1 MKKCAL
7 ITGASGGIGS
17 EIALRLA
24 ADGYDIAACY
34 FTDDKSAKVLEEK
47 LSFTGAKYKF
57 YKADVSDYNQI
68 KEIFA
73 DAADYFGGVSV
84 LVNNAGMSQTK
95 LFTDITEE
103 EFDRIT
109 AVNFKSVFN
118 CCKFAVP
125 YMVNQKQGKIIN
137 ISSMWG
143 VCGASCE
150 TVYSA
155 TKAAVIGFTKA
166 LARELDIPVI
176 ALCQVARDAEG
187 QEPNLAQLRGSGS
200 IEQDADVVLFLHRDR
215 KIVEE
220 ENPVQEAKCIVA
232 KQRNGAT
239 GDVEM
244 MFFPAFTKFENKVAG
259 GDE

>member
-1 MKKCAL
+1 MNKCAL

-24 ADGYDIAACY
+24 ADGYNIAACY

-47 LSFTGAKYKF
+47 LSLTGAKYKF
-57 YKADVSDYNQI
+57 YKADAADYNQI
-68 KEIFA
+68 KEVFA
-73 DAADYFGGVSV
+73 DAAEFFGGVSV
-84 LVNNAGMSQTK
+84 LVNNAGISQTK

-155 TKAAVIGFTKA
+155 TKAAVIGFSKA
-166 LARELDIPVI
+166 LARELAPSNIQVNCVAPGAINTKMNNNLTKQEKADFAQEIPMGRFGDPKEIASVVSFLASSDSDYVTAQVI
-176 ALCQVARDAEG
+176 T
-187 QEPNLAQLRGSGS
+187 
-200 IEQDADVVLFLHRDR
+200 AD
-215 KIVEE
+215 
-220 ENPVQEAKCIVA
+220 
-232 KQRNGAT
+232 
-239 GDVEM
+239 
-244 MFFPAFTKFENKVAG
+244 G
-259 GDE
+259 GLT

>member
-24 ADGYDIAACY
+24 NDGFDIAACY
-34 FTDDKSAKVLEEK
+34 YSDDESAKRLEEK
-47 LSFTGAKYKF
+47 LSSLGVKNRF

-68 KEIFA
+68 KDVFA
-73 DAADYFGGVSV
+73 DATDYFGGVSV
-84 LVNNAGMSQTK
+84 LVNNAGIAQQK

-109 AVNFKSVFN
+109 AVNFKGVFN

-125 YMVNQKQGKIIN
+125 YMVSEKQGKIIN

-155 TKAAVIGFTKA
+155 TKAAVIGLTKA
-166 LARELDIPVI
+166 LARELAPSNIQVNCIAPGAIDTKMNGNLSEDDKKAFAQEIPMGRFGTAEEI
-176 ALCQVARDAEG
+176 ARVVSF
-187 QEPNLAQLRGSGS
+187 LAGSGS
-200 IEQDADVVLFLHRDR
+200 DYITAQVITAD
-215 KIVEE
+215 
-220 ENPVQEAKCIVA
+220 
-232 KQRNGAT
+232 
-239 GDVEM
+239 
-244 MFFPAFTKFENKVAG
+244 G
-259 GDE
+259 GLT

>member
-24 ADGYDIAACY
+24 ADGYNIAACY
-34 FTDDKSAKVLEEK
+34 FSDDKSAKLLEEK
-47 LSFTGAKYKF
+47 LSCTGAKYKF
-57 YKADVSDYNQI
+57 YKADVADYNQI
-68 KEIFA
+68 KEVFA
-73 DAADYFGGVSV
+73 DAAEFFGGVSV
-84 LVNNAGMSQTK
+84 LVNNAGISQTK

-103 EFDRIT
+103 EFDLIT

-143 VCGASCE
+143 VYGASCE

-166 LARELDIPVI
+166 LARELAPSNIQVNCVAPGAIDTKMNNNLTKQEKADFAHEIPMGRFGDPEEIASIVSFLASSDSDYVTAQVI
-176 ALCQVARDAEG
+176 T
-187 QEPNLAQLRGSGS
+187 
-200 IEQDADVVLFLHRDR
+200 AD
-215 KIVEE
+215 
-220 ENPVQEAKCIVA
+220 
-232 KQRNGAT
+232 
-239 GDVEM
+239 
-244 MFFPAFTKFENKVAG
+244 G
-259 GDE
+259 GLT